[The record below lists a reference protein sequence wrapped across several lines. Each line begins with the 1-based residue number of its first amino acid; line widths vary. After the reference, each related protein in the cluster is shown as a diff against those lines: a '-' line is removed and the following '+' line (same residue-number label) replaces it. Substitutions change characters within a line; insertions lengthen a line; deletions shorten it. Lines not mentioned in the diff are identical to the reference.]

1 MTLLVD
7 VNHPGSQ
14 EDLVSNWE
22 PSHCLVEEAVSGA
35 KIALAFW
42 LWLLP
47 TCLFASLPLAGG
59 WASLQPASSPLVI
72 AQSFVL

>member
-14 EDLVSNWE
+14 EDLVGKWE
-22 PSHCLVEEAVSGA
+22 PARSLVEGAVSGA
-35 KIALAFW
+35 KIAPFW
-42 LWLLP
+42 LWLSP
-47 TCLFASLPLAGG
+47 ACLSASSGG
-59 WASLQPASSPLVI
+59 WASAQPASSPLVF